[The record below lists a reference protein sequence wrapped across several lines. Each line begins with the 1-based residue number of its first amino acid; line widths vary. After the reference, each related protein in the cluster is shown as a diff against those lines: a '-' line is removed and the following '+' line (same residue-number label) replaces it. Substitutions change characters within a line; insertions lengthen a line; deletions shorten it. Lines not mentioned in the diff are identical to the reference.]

1 MLWIKSFILFHICSQ
16 SLVVKRN
23 FFSNLRRKP
32 ENSQKMCEM
41 TGTTELSCGC
51 SDGVV
56 VMVSGEDRRDHEDIM
71 EDSVVGLQIGWRD
84 QEILFLN

>member
-1 MLWIKSFILFHICSQ
+1 MSFHICSQ

-23 FFSNLRRKP
+23 VLSTLKRKP
-32 ENSQKMCEM
+32 ENSQNIGQM
-41 TGTTELSCGC
+41 TGITELSCGF

-71 EDSVVGLQIGWRD
+71 EDSVVGLQIG
-84 QEILFLN
+84 